1 MCKCLAPRRFHNLM
15 SPSAWQQRD
24 HAKLEVTTP
33 RQGCRCGPHRGLPA
47 GVRLA
52 GARRAQAV
60 VALARDGPAA
70 AAGAAQAGAAAA
82 AAGRKVGV
90 RRGAAAAAGAAQAGA
105 GAQRLAAGR
114 ARGALAQEA
123 ETDAVQARYQVA
135 VLALLAR
142 ARACRTGPC

>member
-1 MCKCLAPRRFHNLM
+1 M
-15 SPSAWQQRD
+15 PSWAGGHGQTG
-24 HAKLEVTTP
+24 VI
-33 RQGCRCGPHRGLPA
+33 CGPHRGLPA

-70 AAGAAQAGAAAA
+70 AAGAAQA
-82 AAGRKVGV
+82 V
-90 RRGAAAAAGAAQAGA
+90 A